1 VENWKEKYKL
11 HLTPKGQ
18 IKRTLNN
25 ELKTEIWKARLKEA
39 HPEYDYSK
47 FIYTGTGNKST
58 ITCPLHGDFEQT
70 PGHHARGSKCPSIIA
85 KDIPTFVSKAS
96 KVHGGKY
103 GYTRTSY
110 TKGSPKVVIT
120 CPTHGDFEQNLY
132 THLNGFGCAKCY
144 GNNTSDT
151 KAFIKEASRV
161 HNNKYVYTKSEY
173 TGSKKH
179 LIVTCPTHGDFL
191 SQPYHHLDLVGC
203 PKCAGQLQD
212 TLYVLKSSCGVY
224 KIGITTKAR
233 LPRRIKEVSESLDFS
248 LVKEVTCTS
257 PRDHETLLHRK
268 FKSKRAFDGGL
279 FDGSTECFNLTEDNL
294 EDLWRYLETI

>member
-1 VENWKEKYKL
+1 MENWKEIWPERVS
-11 HLTPKGQ
+11 PKGQ
-18 IKRTLNN
+18 MKRSLSTAD
-25 ELKTEIWKARLKEA
+25 KTEIWVHRFREVHGTKFS
-39 HPEYDYSK
+39 YNN
-47 FIYTGTGNKST
+47 FIYEG
-58 ITCPLHGDFEQT
+58 
-70 PGHHARGSKCPSIIA
+70 
-85 KDIPTFVSKAS
+85 
-96 KVHGGKY
+96 
-103 GYTRTSY
+103 
-110 TKGSPKVVIT
+110 PKVKGIIT
-120 CPTHGDFEQNLY
+120 CPTHGDFEQIIHS
-132 THLNGFGCAKCY
+132 HLNGFGCAKCY

-203 PKCAGQLQD
+203 SKCAGQLQD

-233 LPRRIKEVSESLDFS
+233 LPRRIKEVSGSLDFS
-248 LVKEVTCTS
+248 LVKEVTCTG

-279 FDGSTECFNLTEDNL
+279 FEGSTECFNLTEDNL